1 VKNITPLGQYLEKSA
16 GWMSH
21 LGAGAL
27 GAGMGAGGML
37 AAQHYM
43 NRTPPTPDDSM
54 STAMGGSSFGGEDA
68 LKSIF
73 GGLFQGMGQ
82 VAAKEIIPRVIRGG
96 GNMLMGDADQVF
108 ADVSKSDE
116 LLATADKKSLQNS
129 FNTMQRFAPTLATDP
144 NAVRAFLREAA
155 TTGSGVNYNTIKL
168 LADAERAV
176 NTTAGT

>member
-1 VKNITPLGQYLEKSA
+1 
-16 GWMSH
+16 
-21 LGAGAL
+21 
-27 GAGMGAGGML
+27 
-37 AAQHYM
+37 
-43 NRTPPTPDDSM
+43 
-54 STAMGGSSFGGEDA
+54 
-68 LKSIF
+68 
-73 GGLFQGMGQ
+73 
-82 VAAKEIIPRVIRGG
+82 
-96 GNMLMGDADQVF
+96 MLMGDADQVF